1 MGRGVA
7 DRRGFRGSSLRRA
20 RAGPGHDRASSRRAP
35 RGGGGGTDVIAIV
48 GPAASGKRGL
58 AMRVAE
64 RMGGEIVSA
73 DSRQVYRGMDI
84 GTAKPTIEERA
95 RIPHHLVDIVDPG
108 ERYDVLRYQ
117 RDGRAALAGI
127 RARGHVALV
136 VGGTGLYLRALLD
149 GLDLGSLPHDP
160 AVRARLEAEDPATL
174 HERLQA
180 IDPDAASRVDPRNRR
195 RLVRYLEVATIA
207 GGPVPRVRGI
217 SIDALRIGLR
227 PPRDVLIAAIER
239 RVREM
244 VATGVLDEARALMAR
259 GVDPRLP
266 SMSAHGYVHW
276 VAHLRHEIDL
286 ETAIAFTARDV
297 RAYSRR
303 QMTWFRRDPAIR
315 WFDPTATDPLPAIV
329 EAAA

>member
-1 MGRGVA
+1 M
-7 DRRGFRGSSLRRA
+7 
-20 RAGPGHDRASSRRAP
+20 
-35 RGGGGGTDVIAIV
+35 IAIV
-48 GPAASGKRGL
+48 GPTASGKSAL

-64 RMGGEIVSA
+64 RLGGEIVSA

-84 GTAKPTIEERA
+84 GTAKPTAEERA
-95 RIPHHLVDIVDPG
+95 RIRHHLIDVADPG

-117 RDGRAALAGI
+117 RDGGAALAEV

-136 VGGTGLYLRALLD
+136 VGGTGLYVRALLD
-149 GLDLGSLPHDP
+149 GLDLSSLPHDP

-174 HERLQA
+174 HDRLRG

-195 RLVRYLEVATIA
+195 RLVRYLEVVTIA
-207 GGPVPRVRGI
+207 GGPVNRVRGP
-217 SIDALRIGLR
+217 SIAALRIGLR
-227 PPRDVLIAAIER
+227 PPREVLIAAIER
-239 RVREM
+239 RVRVM
-244 VATGVLDEARALMAR
+244 VDAGVLEETRALIDR
-259 GVDPRLP
+259 GLDPRLP

-276 VAHLRHEIDL
+276 AAHLRGEIDL
-286 ETAIAFTARDV
+286 ETAVALTARDV

-315 WFDPTATDPLPAIV
+315 WFDPTVSDPLEDIV